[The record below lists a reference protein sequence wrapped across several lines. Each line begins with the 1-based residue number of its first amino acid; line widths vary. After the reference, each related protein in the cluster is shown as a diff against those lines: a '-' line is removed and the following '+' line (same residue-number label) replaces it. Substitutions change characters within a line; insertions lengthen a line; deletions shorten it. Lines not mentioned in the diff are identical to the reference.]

1 MGEAAAVT
9 ENYRFGAFSFWLPIQ
24 TKKKKGD
31 NRKVILSAQS
41 TEFSIFKRNVR
52 PCLNLGISQY
62 CTGAAASVKPLLKV
76 CCDPTTY
83 PGTTKAK
90 TPSGGSPSR

>member
-24 TKKKKGD
+24 KKKKRGGGD
-31 NRKVILSAQS
+31 NRKVILSTQS
-41 TEFSIFKRNVR
+41 TEFAIFKRNVR

-76 CCDPTTY
+76 C
-83 PGTTKAK
+83 
-90 TPSGGSPSR
+90 